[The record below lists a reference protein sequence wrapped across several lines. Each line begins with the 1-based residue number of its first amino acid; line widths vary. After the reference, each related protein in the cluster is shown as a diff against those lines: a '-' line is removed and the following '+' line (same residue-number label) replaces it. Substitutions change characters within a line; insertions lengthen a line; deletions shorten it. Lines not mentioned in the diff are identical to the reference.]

1 MCTPIYI
8 KMDEADQLLLS
19 EGVCRQHGVVTFHP
33 NIEQWRRRSKKARK
47 NPTSSFTPQES
58 EKSPS
63 ATSNPETHD
72 SSSSSPSTETQGST
86 EPSATTEAKVPAVR
100 VNLVQSVHLL
110 PHQSQVVE
118 VSLDYQE
125 DLRQPLLLDGTELSC
140 GVGVDTSLINIDED
154 GRALTVLSNHT
165 GCSVTVDEGSSLGV
179 AVPVEPVEPAPG
191 GLQLP
196 ESDSK
201 TGPSSPSQPTPTTEP
216 ASVSRLHSKPD
227 SWRKKKLAESVGPTD
242 TLSSAQR
249 REQIDFLG
257 QHHTAFAL
265 EEHECGETDL
275 IKFNIETG
283 AADPRRCAPRRMP
296 FAVREEVARQL
307 KSMQEGHVI
316 QPSSSP
322 WASPVVMVRK
332 KDGIHRFCVDY
343 RHLNAVTKPDTFPL
357 P

>member
-1 MCTPIYI
+1 MDLEIIFDGRTMRTPIYI
-8 KMDEADQLLLS
+8 KMDAADQLLLS
-19 EGVCRQHGVVTFHP
+19 EGECRQLGVVTFHP
-33 NIEQWRRRSKKARK
+33 NVEQWRGRSKRAQK
-47 NPTSSFTPQES
+47 NPATSSTPQES
-58 EKSPS
+58 ENPPS
-63 ATSNPETHD
+63 AASNPETHD
-72 SSSSSPSTETQGST
+72 SSSSSSSTETPGST

-100 VNLVQSVHLL
+100 VNRVQSVHLL

-118 VSLDYQE
+118 VSLDYRE
-125 DLRQPLLLDGTELSC
+125 DIRQPLLLDGTELSC

-196 ESDSK
+196 EPDSK
-201 TGPSSPSQPTPTTEP
+201 LGPSSPSQPTTERT
-216 ASVSRLHSKPD
+216 SVSRLHSKPD

-242 TLSSAQR
+242 TLSS
-249 REQIDFLG
+249 EQQQELIDFLG
-257 QHHTAFAL
+257 QHHAAFAL
-265 EEHECGETDL
+265 EEHERGETDL
-275 IKFNIETG
+275 VEFNIETG

-307 KSMQEGHVI
+307 KSMQEAHVI

-322 WASPVVMVRK
+322 WASPVVMVRM
-332 KDGIHRFCVDY
+332 KDGSHRFCVD
-343 RHLNAVTKPDTFPL
+343 
-357 P
+357 